1 MSNFS
6 RGEVPKITY
15 ISGLVREKR
24 QKACSCKNR
33 KLVLDIT
40 NRTVECS
47 VCGQFIDP
55 FDALCELSEKF
66 DREDSYIKSRNL
78 YAEELNKWFKNHKE
92 PIALKGIIE
101 HYRNGMLPVC
111 PKCKKVF
118 DLPEIKEWCGRQ
130 FYERLKQAES
140 ENKNGDS

>member
-15 ISGLVREKR
+15 ISNLVRERKK
-24 QKACSCKNR
+24 KACSCKNR
-33 KLVLDIT
+33 RLLIDIT

-55 FDALCELSEKF
+55 FDALCELSESF
-66 DREDSYIKSRNL
+66 DKEDSYINSRYL

-92 PIALKGIIE
+92 PIALKNIIE
-101 HYRNGMLPVC
+101 YYRNGMLPVC
-111 PKCKKVF
+111 PECKKVF
-118 DLPEIKEWCGRQ
+118 DFTEIKEWYGRQ
-130 FYERLKQAES
+130 FYEKLKHKES
-140 ENKNGDS
+140 ENENGDN